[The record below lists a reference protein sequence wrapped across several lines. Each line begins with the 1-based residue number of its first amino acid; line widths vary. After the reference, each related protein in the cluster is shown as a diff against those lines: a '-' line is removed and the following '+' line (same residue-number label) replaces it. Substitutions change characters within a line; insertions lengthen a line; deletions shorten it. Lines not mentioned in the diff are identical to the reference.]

1 MVPIRKKGKFEQPRV
16 PVQQTSAAEA
26 PEAAVAA
33 ESIQPR
39 KAPKPAKPRKP
50 IGPWLKHAAIG
61 AALIAAAV
69 VGGLYFY
76 GMQLQSQNTIFPNVW
91 LGGIPVGGMTATE
104 ALNALTEAANTPE
117 TAASLQVE
125 LPDQTLIFT
134 PEVSRTFDDPNDA
147 VVRAMN
153 YGKDVNPIRAI
164 RLYRSEERAD
174 VPLSA
179 TVNLDTDY
187 IRSVIDQAAEKVGTE
202 LEHSSIEYMEE
213 RQELV
218 VHTGTP
224 SVKLDADALYDAVC
238 QAYADGNTETLQW
251 GYTQQLPEP
260 IDLVRYHG
268 SLSAEPSDAYYDAET
283 RTIVADVPGLSFD
296 LAKADEKLSEAGYGE
311 TFTVALEEVPAE
323 LTAEMLDQQMF
334 GYKLEGRT
342 SPYRSSQESRTINLD
357 LACKAINGLILNP
370 GDVFSF
376 NEVLGER
383 TAEKGYLPAPVFGD
397 GGMSEG
403 GGICQVASTI
413 FYTVLYADLETVER
427 KEHSY
432 PVDYVPK
439 GMDAAIYWDEG
450 QDYKFRNNK
459 QNPIRIE
466 AFLDGTHVNI
476 NFWGVKENDN
486 YVVMTSEI
494 FEKWIDPDEE
504 IINPDKPAGYRQQ
517 VQWAAYG
524 MKINAFQSVFNGENE
539 LIRTQRYYTYHYS
552 LCNRWEVSPDMA
564 TGLGSG
570 GGGAAAP
577 STPTDPSVPDGSGE
591 TDVPLFP
598 FEDPLGG

>member
-1 MVPIRKKGKFEQPRV
+1 MAIEQPTAVDTKPEPQDKPERKKSVRLQPILI
-16 PVQQTSAAEA
+16 SA
-26 PEAAVAA
+26 AAVAA
-33 ESIQPR
+33 
-39 KAPKPAKPRKP
+39 A
-50 IGPWLKHAAIG
+50 AAIG
-61 AALIAAAV
+61 
-69 VGGLYFY
+69 LYAY
-76 GMQLQSQNTIFPNVW
+76 GTKLQAQDTIFPNVY
-91 LGGIPVGGMTATE
+91 LADVSVGGMTIE
-104 ALNALTEAANTPE
+104 EAA
-117 TAASLQVE
+117 AAVDEAVTFTGKAPVLQVE
-125 LPDQTLIFT
+125 LPDQTLTFE
-134 PEVSRTFDDPNDA
+134 PEQTIYASDSLAAAHKAMAYGRSGNAFKAVFSYLSREPVYLDLATGLELD
-147 VVRAMN
+147 
-153 YGKDVNPIRAI
+153 
-164 RLYRSEERAD
+164 
-174 VPLSA
+174 SA
-179 TVNLDTDY
+179 Y
-187 IRSVIDQAAEKVGTE
+187 IRGIIDQAAKKASTP
-202 LEHSSIEYMEE
+202 LEPSSITYNEE
-213 RQELV
+213 KQQLEIK
-218 VHTGTP
+218 TGKP
-224 SVKLDADALYDAVC
+224 SVELDADSLHEAVC
-238 QAYADGNTETLQW
+238 QAYADGNTEPMQW
-251 GYTQQLPEP
+251 DYTEKLPDP
-260 IDLVRYHG
+260 IDLAAYQKTLY
-268 SLSAEPSDAYYDAET
+268 SEPQDARYDAET

-296 LAKADEKLSEAGYGE
+296 LEEAQSKVDKAGYGA
-311 TFTVALEEVPAE
+311 TVTVKLKEIPAE
-323 LTAEMLDQQMF
+323 LTAEELDEQMF

-342 SPYRSSQESRTINLD
+342 SPYRASQESRTKNLE
-357 LACKAINGLILNP
+357 LACQAINGLILNP

-376 NEVLGER
+376 NEALGER

-459 QNPIRIE
+459 EHPIRIE

-524 MKINAFQSVFNGENE
+524 MKINAFKSVFNGDNE
-539 LIRTQRYYTYHYS
+539 LIRTERYYTYHYS
-552 LCNRWEVSPDMA
+552 MCNKWEVSPDMA

-577 STPTDPSVPDGSGE
+577 STPSTPTTPDTSE
-591 TDVPLFP
+591 DVPFIP
-598 FEDPLGG
+598 AGDPLGG

>member
-1 MVPIRKKGKFEQPRV
+1 MVPIKKKGKFEQPRV
-16 PVQQTSAAEA
+16 PVHKAPVSEAAAAAE
-26 PEAAVAA
+26 PV
-33 ESIQPR
+33 QPQ
-39 KAPKPAKPRKP
+39 KEPKPAKPRKP

-61 AALIAAAV
+61 TALVAAAV
-69 VGGLYFY
+69 AGGLYFY
-76 GMQLQSQNTIFPNVW
+76 GSQLQAQNTIFPNVW

-104 ALNALTEAANTPE
+104 ALHALTEAANTPE
-117 TAASLQVE
+117 TAAPLQVE
-125 LPDQTLIFT
+125 LPDQTLTFT
-134 PEVSRTFDDPNDA
+134 PEVSRTFDDPTDA

-164 RLYRSEERAD
+164 GLYRSEERAD
-174 VPLSA
+174 IPLSTA
-179 TVNLDTDY
+179 TNLDTDY
-187 IRSVIDQAAEKVGTE
+187 IRSVIDQAAEKAGTA
-202 LEHSSIEYMEE
+202 LDPSSIEYIEE

-218 VHTGTP
+218 IRTGSP
-224 SVKLDADALYDAVC
+224 SVGLDTDALYDAVC
-238 QAYADGNTETLQW
+238 QAYADGNMEPIRW
-251 GYTQQLPEP
+251 DYTQQLPEP
-260 IDLVRYHG
+260 IDLVHYYN
-268 SLSAEPSDAYYDAET
+268 SLSAEPTDAYYDAET
-283 RTIVADVPGLSFD
+283 RTIVADAPGLSFD
-296 LAKADEKLSEAGYGE
+296 LAEADEKLSKAGYGE

-334 GYKLEGRT
+334 GYRLEGRT
-342 SPYRSSQESRTINLD
+342 SPYRSSQESRTTNLD

-383 TAEKGYLPAPVFGD
+383 TAEKGYLPAPVFG
-397 GGMSEG
+397 GEGNMSEG

-504 IINPDKPAGYRQQ
+504 IVNPDKPAGYRQQ
-517 VQWAAYG
+517 IQWAAYG

-552 LCNRWEVSPDMA
+552 LCNKWEVSPDMA
-564 TGLGSG
+564 TGG
-570 GGGAAAP
+570 GGGGTAVP
-577 STPTDPSVPDGSGE
+577 STPSTPSTPDTPDE
-591 TDVPLFP
+591 P
-598 FEDPLGG
+598 FIPAGDPLGG